1 MITTLTAE
9 TLAASVLAVPPMCR
23 NADLSLNA
31 AENVKLI
38 RHIESGGI
46 RTLLYGG
53 NANFYHIALSEY
65 DQVLGMLAESAGPQ
79 TLVIPSA
86 GPAYGLSIDQAKILR
101 RHQFPTVM
109 ILPQVGITTSAGV
122 AAGVARFVEAAGIPA
137 LLYIKHDG
145 YIEPH
150 DVKRL
155 ADQKL
160 ISGIKYATVRND
172 PADDNYLRRL
182 VDVVDRRTIISGIGE
197 QPAIVHL
204 RDFGLGG
211 FTSGCVCVA
220 PALSVE
226 MLKAIRAKDW
236 GRAEQIR
243 TTFRPLEDLRN
254 AINPIRVLHE
264 AVRLAG
270 IADTGPALPLLSN
283 LEDDAD
289 VKRVAG
295 AAKELLSNGYAAT
308 AAQSA

>member
-1 MITTLTAE
+1 
-9 TLAASVLAVPPMCR
+9 
-23 NADLSLNA
+23 
-31 AENVKLI
+31 
-38 RHIESGGI
+38 
-46 RTLLYGG
+46 
-53 NANFYHIALSEY
+53 
-65 DQVLGMLAESAGPQ
+65 MLASTAGED

-86 GPAYGLSIDQAKILR
+86 GPAYGFSIDQAKILR
-101 RHQFPTVM
+101 GHKFPTVM

-145 YIEPH
+145 YIEPQ

-155 ADQKL
+155 ADGGL
-160 ISGIKYATVRND
+160 ISGVKYATVRADTSND
-172 PADDNYLRRL
+172 DYLRRL
-182 VDVVDRRTIISGIGE
+182 VDLVEPRIIISGIGE

-220 PALSVE
+220 PRLSVE

-236 GRAEQIR
+236 ARAQQIR
-243 TTFRPLEDLRN
+243 ATFRPLEDLRN

-270 IADTGPALPLLSN
+270 IADTGPLLPLLTN
-283 LEDDAD
+283 LEASEYP
-289 VKRVAG
+289 KLQEAARRLLG
-295 AAKELLSNGYAAT
+295 ANAPAA
-308 AAQSA
+308 APAPPG